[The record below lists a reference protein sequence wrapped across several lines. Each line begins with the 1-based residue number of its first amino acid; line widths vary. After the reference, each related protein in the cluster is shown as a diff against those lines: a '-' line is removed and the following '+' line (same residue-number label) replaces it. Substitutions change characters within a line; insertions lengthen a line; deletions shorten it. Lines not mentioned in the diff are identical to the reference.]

1 MIYNQHIMLPKFST
15 LFYSLWKFNDV
26 PQFLSVS
33 QDQFSQ
39 DLQSTMSPK
48 KLKLLPYVLYPDKQ

>member
-48 KLKLLPYVLYPDKQ
+48 KLKLLPYVPYPDKQ